1 MTDVVTLLRAVPGLT
16 EPVFRHYLAQGW
28 IRPAHDNGA
37 PVFDETDVARVRLV
51 FELHT
56 KLEVEEPSLP
66 VLLSLLDQLH
76 ATRHQLRQVLDAL
89 DPAVRTALADRL
101 EPPPAG
107 PASRSG

>member
-1 MTDVVTLLRAVPGLT
+1 MTELVTLLRAVPGLT

-28 IRPAHDNGA
+28 IRPAQHDGA

-89 DPAVRTALADRL
+89 DPAVKTALAERL
-101 EPPPAG
+101 EPNPVESAPG
-107 PASRSG
+107 SG